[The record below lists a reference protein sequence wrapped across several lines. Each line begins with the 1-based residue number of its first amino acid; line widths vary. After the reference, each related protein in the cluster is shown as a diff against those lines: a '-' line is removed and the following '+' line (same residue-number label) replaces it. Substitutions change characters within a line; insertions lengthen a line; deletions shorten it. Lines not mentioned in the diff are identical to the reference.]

1 MTGATHF
8 DRAEA
13 TEAIRRIVLS
23 YPEASDTGDLP
34 GVGRFM
40 DGVRLGHFGLADEE
54 MAIGSADAAAEM
66 YARSVVFYPDGLSHA
81 KHLITNVDIGFSDG
95 GQSARAHS
103 TYVVLQARP
112 ELPLQPI
119 CTGRYDDTLSR
130 TDGSWRLVTRRECMD
145 LKGELGF
152 HVSEPSHLLVTP
164 DAPFAPV
171 DRDAGPE
178 DAEPGRSF
186 DRALATEQI
195 RRIVLTYPE
204 RVDRGDFAAVGAF
217 LDGVA
222 FGGAVGRNAERVPD
236 HQMRSMT
243 AAEIESLYRAAVLTH
258 DDGLPHTKHL
268 ITNIDVRFSDDGRSA
283 TTRSY
288 YTVLQGW
295 SDFPLQIIISGRYDD
310 EFEAADGGWRLVSRR
325 EYTDLVGDLSKH
337 VSADTLGE
345 LSADHPA

>member
-1 MTGATHF
+1 MTESAHF

-13 TEAIRRIVLS
+13 TEAIRRIVLT

-54 MAIGSADAAAEM
+54 MPVGSADAAAEM
-66 YARSVVFYPDGLSHA
+66 YGRSVVFYPDGLSHA
-81 KHLITNVDIGFSDG
+81 KHLITNLDIAFSGG
-95 GQSARAHS
+95 GQYARAHS

-119 CTGRYDDTLSR
+119 CTGRYDDSLR
-130 TDGSWRLVTRRECMD
+130 RIDGSWKLVARRECMD

-152 HVSEPSHLLVTP
+152 HVSDPSHLLVTP
-164 DAPFAPV
+164 DLPFAPV
-171 DRDAGPE
+171 DRDAGADE
-178 DAEPGRSF
+178 AEQRRAF

-204 RVDRGDFAAVGAF
+204 RVDRGDFAAVGTF
-217 LDGVA
+217 LDGVK
-222 FGGAVGRNAERVPD
+222 FGGAVGRNAGRVPD
-236 HQMRSMT
+236 EQMRSMT
-243 AAEIESLYRAAVLTH
+243 AAEIESLYHAAVLVH

-268 ITNIDVRFSDDGRSA
+268 ITNIDVQFADDGRSA
-283 TTRSY
+283 TARSY
-288 YTVLQGW
+288 YTVLQGM

-310 EFEAADGGWRLVSRR
+310 EFEAFDGGWRLVSRR

-337 VSADTLGE
+337 VSADTLRE
-345 LSADHPA
+345 LSGDHPA